1 MKLNRW
7 SLFWGVLMIGGGAL
21 AILDQLGYIEDLSP
35 TLWILVFAAISLM
48 GFVSYATSGWRQWG
62 WLFPAGVFGG
72 LAITVALADAGI
84 NNAAVAS
91 PLFFGLLI
99 PFAAAY
105 LVDRSRNWWALIPG
119 GIMLF
124 LALLLLMVDNTAN
137 DEWVGALFLFMIALS
152 FLFVYLNNRTRIWA
166 LIVAYVTA
174 VQGLAPLM
182 SIGGRDAEYFGALI
196 FFAVA
201 LPFFIVYFRRPEDSW
216 WAIIPAGVLT
226 TLGVVAALAIGGL
239 INSAASGGY
248 ANAFLMGGLA
258 ATFAVLWL
266 RHHKDWARLVT
277 IILGILAVATVF
289 LFGYYE
295 IFWPIAFICGG
306 VYLLYLAL
314 RPKNPNP
321 LA

>member
-1 MKLNRW
+1 MNLNRW
-7 SLFWGVLMIGGGAL
+7 TLFWGVLLIGGGVLAL
-21 AILDQLGYIEDLSP
+21 LRQLGYIEDLSP
-35 TLWILVFAAISLM
+35 TLWMFVFAAISLF
-48 GFVSYATSGWRQWG
+48 GFVNYALSRWQQWG

-72 LAITVALADAGI
+72 LAVTIALLNAGVD
-84 NNAAVAS
+84 NAAVAS

-105 LVDRSRNWWALIPG
+105 LMDRSRNWWALIPG

-124 LALLLLMVDNTAN
+124 LALLLLFVDNTAN
-137 DEWVGALFLFMIALS
+137 DEWIGALFLFMVALS
-152 FLFVYLNNRTRIWA
+152 FLFVYLNNRTRTWA

-174 VQGLAPLM
+174 VLGLAPLM
-182 SIGGRDAEYFGALI
+182 SIGGRNAEYFGALI

-201 LPFFIVYFRRPEDSW
+201 LPFFVVYFRRPEDNW

-226 TLGVVAALAIGGL
+226 TLGVVTAVAIAGL
-239 INSAASGGY
+239 INSATSGGL
-248 ANAFLMGGLA
+248 ANAFLMAGLA

-266 RHHKDWARLVT
+266 RHHRPWAKIVT
-277 IILGILAVATVF
+277 IVLGILAVASGF

-295 IFWPIAFICGG
+295 IFWPVAFICGG

-314 RPKNPNP
+314 RPK
-321 LA
+321 AA